1 MTAGLLIGI
10 ATGLV
15 SALLFAQA
23 STGTVLGLFVLFFL
37 SPLPVAIA
45 GLGWGWT
52 SAAVAAAVGSLAVAF
67 VGTGRAGFV
76 HLLTLGAPTAIFSY
90 LLLLSRPIEPLATPG
105 AATRIEWYPVGR
117 VVMWISLWAAGL
129 SAIAVLTTA
138 TDVPAL
144 KSEVRQTIARMVD
157 VGIALPGKPGPGKL
171 GDAEIAALTEFMTAT
186 LPGVIASVW
195 MTIATLNLWL
205 AGFAVRASGRLMR
218 PWPELATLAVPSG
231 FPLLFGGAIAATFLP
246 GMAGLLAS
254 GAASAFLFAY
264 LLVGL
269 AILHFVTRGKS
280 FRVPLLGGIYLSLI
294 LFNPLSGLIV
304 ALIGVAEPVSPLR
317 RRQPPGPMPPPT
329 T

>member
-15 SALLFAQA
+15 SAVLFAQA

-52 SAAVAAAVGSLAVAF
+52 SAAIAAAVGALAVAF
-67 VGTGRAGFV
+67 VGTGRAAFV

-90 LLLLSRPIEPLATPG
+90 LLLLSRPIG
-105 AATRIEWYPVGR
+105 APSTAGGPPPIEWYPVGR

-129 SAIAVLTTA
+129 SIVAMLTTA
-138 TDVPAL
+138 TNVAAL
-144 KSEVRQTIARMVD
+144 KGEVRETITRMVE
-157 VGIALPGKPGPGKL
+157 VGIPLPGKGGASKL
-171 GDAEIAALTEFMTAT
+171 GDAEIAALTDFMTAT

-195 MTIATLNLWL
+195 MAIATLNLWL
-205 AGFAVRASGRLMR
+205 AGVAVRASGRLLR
-218 PWPELATLAVPSG
+218 PWPDLSTLAVPAA

-246 GMAGLLAS
+246 GMTGLLAS
-254 GAASAFLFAY
+254 GVASAFLFAY

-269 AILHFVTRGKS
+269 AILHFVTRGTS
-280 FRVPLLGGIYLSLI
+280 FRGPLLGGIYLALI
-294 LFNPLSGLIV
+294 LFNPLSGLLV

-317 RRQPPGPMPPPT
+317 RRKPPSSTPPPT
-329 T
+329 I